1 MSADAFSVGSETEA
15 AMVDV
20 LHETEAQI
28 ASANALEI
36 VDKEAPE
43 ANGEPA
49 TKKRKREVKEYEGTQ
64 ETFDAAWVKLK
75 AIFAMHPLVFSK
87 WLAEFVNKL
96 IKLELKFQGDFF
108 AKLSPKQKMVVVD
121 EVGKAEQ
128 KVQKQQEKDSV
139 EVDSKTGKKV
149 KRDRPHLQG
158 LDEAQYEKL
167 QQTLHLFG
175 HPLLSIV
182 EHNFLKN
189 VGERH
194 FEHKQKVLLTDSE
207 LKFAESLLENVPKRE
222 SLVKSTVVDK

>member
-1 MSADAFSVGSETEA
+1 MSADAFSVNSETEA
-15 AMVDV
+15 AMVEA
-20 LHETEAQI
+20 LQETEAQI

-36 VDKEAPE
+36 LDKEAPE
-43 ANGEPA
+43 GNGEPA

-96 IKLELKFQGDFF
+96 IKLELKFQADFF
-108 AKLSPKQKMVVVD
+108 SKLSPKQKMVVVD
-121 EVGKAEQ
+121 EVGKAEA
-128 KVQKQQEKDSV
+128 KVQKQQEKDSM

-194 FEHKQKVLLTDSE
+194 FEHKQKVLLTESE

-222 SLVKSTVVDK
+222 SLVKSTVADK